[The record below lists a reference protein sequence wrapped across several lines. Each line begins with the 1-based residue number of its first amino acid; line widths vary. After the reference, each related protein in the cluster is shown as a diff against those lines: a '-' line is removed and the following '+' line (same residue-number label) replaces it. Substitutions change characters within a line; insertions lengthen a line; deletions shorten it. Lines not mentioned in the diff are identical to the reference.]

1 MINFDIKNQADIIFG
16 RNAEDQ
22 IADLIKE
29 NGGTRVLI
37 HHVSEPF
44 VQPLIDKLTG
54 LMRDAGLYVVDL
66 GGVVPNPRIEKV
78 NEGVA
83 LCKKEKIDFVLAVGG
98 GSVIDSSKLIA
109 LAADYDGDAWDYC
122 IGKAQVNHRP
132 LPLGV
137 VSTFAGTGSE
147 NTAGLV
153 INKESE
159 HAKRGLEHDW
169 IKPRFS
175 VLDPELTMTI
185 PPFQTACGIADITSH
200 LTEDYFTPDT
210 DSLLARNLLT
220 AGLRTAIECA
230 KAVMAD
236 PKDYEARSNLMFLSP
251 MAINGFLKPG
261 RSGDWA
267 CHAMEHKMS
276 GDWDIPHGAGLA
288 VVTPVWM
295 RYIYRDYL
303 DQFVNYAVDVWNV
316 ENDPDDPEKVA
327 LAGIAEVENYFYNV
341 LKLPRKL
348 SDLGVKNISEEE
360 LATVVKKN
368 FQYGNDTIGRM
379 APLYYEDVYKIYKE
393 CM

>member
-1 MINFDIKNQADIIFG
+1 MVNFSIKNQTDLIFG
-16 RNAEDQ
+16 ADTEDQ
-22 IADLIKE
+22 VADLIKE

-44 VQPLIDKLTG
+44 VQPLIEKLTAI
-54 LMRDAGLYVVDL
+54 MRSAGLYVADL

-78 NEGVA
+78 YEGVE
-83 LCKKEKIDFVLAVGG
+83 LCKKEKLDFVLAVGG
-98 GSVIDSSKLIA
+98 GSVIDSAKLIA
-109 LAADYDGDAWDYC
+109 LAAEYDGDAWDYC
-122 IGKAQVNHRP
+122 VGRDVDHRP

-153 INKESE
+153 INKESI
-159 HAKRGLEHDW
+159 HAKRGLEHNW
-169 IKPRFS
+169 IKPRFAI
-175 VLDPELTMTI
+175 LDPKLTMTI

-200 LTEDYFTPDT
+200 LTEDYFTPNP

-220 AGLRTAIECA
+220 AALRTAVACGT
-230 KAVMAD
+230 AVMSD
-236 PKDYEARSNLMFLSP
+236 PKDYEARSNLMFLAP

-261 RSGDWA
+261 RYGDWA

-295 RYIYRDYL
+295 KHIYRQYL
-303 DQFVNYAVDVWNV
+303 DQFVNYAVDVWGV
-316 ENDPDDPEKVA
+316 KDDPEHPEQVA
-327 LAGIAEVENYFYNV
+327 LDGIAALENFFYNV
-341 LKLPRKL
+341 LKLPRTL
-348 SDLGVKNISEEE
+348 SELGVKDVSEEE
-360 LATVVKKN
+360 LKSVVQKN

-379 APLYYEDVYKIYKE
+379 APLRYDDVYAIFKA
-393 CM
+393 CL

>member
-1 MINFDIKNQADIIFG
+1 MVNFSIKNQTDLIFG
-16 RNAEDQ
+16 TDAENQ
-22 IADLIKE
+22 VADLIKE
-29 NGGTRVLI
+29 HGGTRVLI

-44 VQPLIDKLTG
+44 VLPLIDKLTAI
-54 LMRDAGLYVVDL
+54 MRDAGLYVVDL

-83 LCKKEKIDFVLAVGG
+83 LCKKEKLDFVLAVGG
-98 GSVIDSSKLIA
+98 GSVIDSGKLIA

-122 IGKAQVNHRP
+122 VGKAVDHRP

-153 INKESE
+153 INKESIQ
-159 HAKRGLEHDW
+159 AKRGLEHDW
-169 IKPRFS
+169 IKPKFAI
-175 VLDPELTMTI
+175 LDPKLTMTI

-200 LTEDYFTPDT
+200 LTEDYFTPNP

-220 AGLRTAIECA
+220 AGLRTVITCGT
-230 KAVMAD
+230 AVMQNPA
-236 PKDYEARSNLMFLSP
+236 DYEARSNLMFLAP

-261 RSGDWA
+261 RYGDWA

-295 RYIYRDYL
+295 RHVFRNYL
-303 DQFVNYAVDVWNV
+303 DQFVNYAVDVWGI
-316 ENDPDDPEKVA
+316 ENDPSNPEQVA
-327 LAGIAEVENYFYNV
+327 LSGIAALEHFFYDT
-341 LKLPRKL
+341 LQLPRTL

-360 LATVVKKN
+360 LVTVVKKN

-379 APLYYEDVYKIYKE
+379 APLYYNDVYTIFKE
-393 CM
+393 CL

>member
-1 MINFDIKNQADIIFG
+1 MVNFSIKNQTDLIFG
-16 RNAEDQ
+16 TDAENQ
-22 IADLIKE
+22 VADLIKE
-29 NGGTRVLI
+29 HGGTRVLI

-44 VQPLIDKLTG
+44 VLPLIDKLTAI
-54 LMRDAGLYVVDL
+54 MRDAGLYVVDL

-83 LCKKEKIDFVLAVGG
+83 LCKKEKLDFVLAVGG
-98 GSVIDSSKLIA
+98 GSVIDSGKLIA

-122 IGKAQVNHRP
+122 VGKAVDHRP

-153 INKESE
+153 INKESIQ
-159 HAKRGLEHDW
+159 AKRGLEHDW
-169 IKPRFS
+169 IKPKFAI
-175 VLDPELTMTI
+175 LDPKLTMTI

-200 LTEDYFTPDT
+200 LTEDYFTPNP

-220 AGLRTAIECA
+220 AGLRTVITCGT
-230 KAVMAD
+230 AVMQNPA
-236 PKDYEARSNLMFLSP
+236 DYEARSNLMFLAP

-261 RSGDWA
+261 RYGDWA

-295 RYIYRDYL
+295 RHVFRNYL
-303 DQFVNYAVDVWNV
+303 DQFVNYAVDVWGI
-316 ENDPDDPEKVA
+316 ENDPSNPEQVA
-327 LAGIAEVENYFYNV
+327 LSGIAALEHFFYDT
-341 LKLPRKL
+341 LQLPRTL
-348 SDLGVKNISEEE
+348 SALGVKNISEEE
-360 LATVVKKN
+360 LVTVVKKN

-379 APLYYEDVYKIYKE
+379 APLYYNDVYTIFKE
-393 CM
+393 CL

>member
-1 MINFDIKNQADIIFG
+1 MVNFSIKNQTDLIFG
-16 RNAEDQ
+16 TDAENQ
-22 IADLIKE
+22 VADLIKE
-29 NGGTRVLI
+29 HGGTRVLI

-44 VQPLIDKLTG
+44 VLPLIDKLTAI
-54 LMRDAGLYVVDL
+54 MRDAGLYVVDL

-83 LCKKEKIDFVLAVGG
+83 LCKKEKLDFVLAVGG
-98 GSVIDSSKLIA
+98 GSVIDSGKLIA

-122 IGKAQVNHRP
+122 VGKAVDHRP

-153 INKESE
+153 INKESIQ
-159 HAKRGLEHDW
+159 AKRGLEHDW
-169 IKPRFS
+169 IKPKFAI
-175 VLDPELTMTI
+175 LDPKLTMTI

-200 LTEDYFTPDT
+200 LTEDYFTPNP

-220 AGLRTAIECA
+220 AGLRTVITCGT
-230 KAVMAD
+230 AVMQD
-236 PKDYEARSNLMFLSP
+236 PADYEARSNLMFLAP

-261 RSGDWA
+261 RYGDWA

-295 RYIYRDYL
+295 RHVFRNYL
-303 DQFVNYAVDVWNV
+303 DQFVNYAVDVWGI
-316 ENDPDDPEKVA
+316 ENDPSNPEQVA
-327 LAGIAEVENYFYNV
+327 LSGIAALEHFFYDT
-341 LKLPRKL
+341 LQLPRTL
-348 SDLGVKNISEEE
+348 SALGVKNISEEE
-360 LATVVKKN
+360 LVTVVKKN

-379 APLYYEDVYKIYKE
+379 APLYYNDVYTIFKE
-393 CM
+393 CL

>member
-1 MINFDIKNQADIIFG
+1 MVNFSIKNQTDLIFG
-16 RNAEDQ
+16 TDAENQ
-22 IADLIKE
+22 VADLIKE
-29 NGGTRVLI
+29 HGGTRVLI

-44 VQPLIDKLTG
+44 VLPLIDKLTAI
-54 LMRDAGLYVVDL
+54 MRDAGLYVVDL

-83 LCKKEKIDFVLAVGG
+83 LCKKEKLDFVLAVGG
-98 GSVIDSSKLIA
+98 GSVIDSGKLIA

-122 IGKAQVNHRP
+122 VGKAVDHRP

-153 INKESE
+153 INKESIQ
-159 HAKRGLEHDW
+159 AKRGLEHDW
-169 IKPRFS
+169 IKPKFAI
-175 VLDPELTMTI
+175 LDPKLTMTI

-200 LTEDYFTPDT
+200 LTEDYFTPNP

-220 AGLRTAIECA
+220 AGLRTVITCGM
-230 KAVMAD
+230 AVMQD
-236 PKDYEARSNLMFLSP
+236 PADYEARSNLMFLAP

-261 RSGDWA
+261 RYGDWA

-295 RYIYRDYL
+295 RHVFRNYL
-303 DQFVNYAVDVWNV
+303 DQFVNYAVDVWGI
-316 ENDPDDPEKVA
+316 ENDPSNPEQVA
-327 LAGIAEVENYFYNV
+327 LSGIAALEHFFYDT
-341 LKLPRKL
+341 LQLPRTL
-348 SDLGVKNISEEE
+348 SALGVKNISEEE
-360 LATVVKKN
+360 LVTVVKKN

-379 APLYYEDVYKIYKE
+379 APLYYNDVYTIFKE
-393 CM
+393 CL

>member
-1 MINFDIKNQADIIFG
+1 MVNFSIKNQTDLIFG
-16 RNAEDQ
+16 TDAENQ
-22 IADLIKE
+22 VADLIKE
-29 NGGTRVLI
+29 HGGTRVLI

-44 VQPLIDKLTG
+44 VLPLIDKLTAI
-54 LMRDAGLYVVDL
+54 MRDAGLYVVDL

-83 LCKKEKIDFVLAVGG
+83 LCKKEKLDFVLAVGG
-98 GSVIDSSKLIA
+98 GSVIDSGKLIA

-122 IGKAQVNHRP
+122 VGKAVDHRP

-153 INKESE
+153 INKESTQ
-159 HAKRGLEHDW
+159 AKRGLEHDW
-169 IKPRFS
+169 IKPKFAI
-175 VLDPELTMTI
+175 LDPKLTMTI

-200 LTEDYFTPDT
+200 LTEDYFTPNP

-220 AGLRTAIECA
+220 AGLRTVITCGT
-230 KAVMAD
+230 AVMQD
-236 PKDYEARSNLMFLSP
+236 PADYEARSNLMFLAP

-261 RSGDWA
+261 RYGDWA

-295 RYIYRDYL
+295 RHVFRNYL
-303 DQFVNYAVDVWNV
+303 DQFVNYAVDVWGI
-316 ENDPDDPEKVA
+316 ENDPSNPEQVA
-327 LAGIAEVENYFYNV
+327 LSGIAALEHFFYDT
-341 LKLPRKL
+341 LQLPRTL
-348 SDLGVKNISEEE
+348 SDLGVKNVSEEE
-360 LATVVKKN
+360 LVTVVKKN

-379 APLYYEDVYKIYKE
+379 APLYYNDVYTIFKE
-393 CM
+393 CL

>member
-1 MINFDIKNQADIIFG
+1 MVNFSIKNQTDLIFG
-16 RNAEDQ
+16 TDAENQ
-22 IADLIKE
+22 VADLIKE
-29 NGGTRVLI
+29 HGGTRVLI

-44 VQPLIDKLTG
+44 VLPLIDKLTAI
-54 LMRDAGLYVVDL
+54 MRDAGLYVVDL

-83 LCKKEKIDFVLAVGG
+83 LCKKEKLDFVLAVGG
-98 GSVIDSSKLIA
+98 GSVLDSGKLIA

-122 IGKAQVNHRP
+122 VGKAVDHRP

-153 INKESE
+153 INKESIQ
-159 HAKRGLEHDW
+159 AKRGLEHDW
-169 IKPRFS
+169 IKPKFAI
-175 VLDPELTMTI
+175 LDPKLTMTI

-200 LTEDYFTPDT
+200 LTEDYFTPNP

-220 AGLRTAIECA
+220 AGLRTVITCGM
-230 KAVMAD
+230 AVMQD
-236 PKDYEARSNLMFLSP
+236 PADYEARSNLMFLAP

-261 RSGDWA
+261 RYGDWA

-295 RYIYRDYL
+295 RHVFRNYL
-303 DQFVNYAVDVWNV
+303 DQFVNYAVDVWGI
-316 ENDPDDPEKVA
+316 ENDPSNPEQVA
-327 LAGIAEVENYFYNV
+327 LSGIAALEHFFYDT
-341 LKLPRKL
+341 LQLPRTL
-348 SDLGVKNISEEE
+348 SALGVKNISEEE
-360 LATVVKKN
+360 LVTVVKKN

-379 APLYYEDVYKIYKE
+379 APLYYNDVYTIFKE
-393 CM
+393 CL

>member
-1 MINFDIKNQADIIFG
+1 MVNFSIKNQTDLIFG
-16 RNAEDQ
+16 TDAENQ
-22 IADLIKE
+22 VADLLKE
-29 NGGTRVLI
+29 HGGTRVLI

-44 VQPLIDKLTG
+44 VLPLIDKLTAI
-54 LMRDAGLYVVDL
+54 MRDAGLYVVDL

-83 LCKKEKIDFVLAVGG
+83 LCKKEKLDFVLAVGG
-98 GSVIDSSKLIA
+98 GSVIDSGKLIA

-122 IGKAQVNHRP
+122 VGKAVDHRP

-153 INKESE
+153 INKESIQ
-159 HAKRGLEHDW
+159 AKRGLEHDW
-169 IKPRFS
+169 IKPKFAI
-175 VLDPELTMTI
+175 LDPKLTMTI

-200 LTEDYFTPDT
+200 LTEDYFTPNP

-220 AGLRTAIECA
+220 AGLRTVITCGT
-230 KAVMAD
+230 AVMQD
-236 PKDYEARSNLMFLSP
+236 PADYEARSNLMFLAP

-261 RSGDWA
+261 RYGDWA

-295 RYIYRDYL
+295 RHVFRNYL
-303 DQFVNYAVDVWNV
+303 DQFVNYAVDVWGI
-316 ENDPDDPEKVA
+316 ENDPSNPEQVA
-327 LAGIAEVENYFYNV
+327 LSGIAALEHFFYDT
-341 LKLPRKL
+341 LQLPRTL
-348 SDLGVKNISEEE
+348 SDLGVKNVSEEE
-360 LATVVKKN
+360 LVTVVKKN

-379 APLYYEDVYKIYKE
+379 APLYYNDVYTIFKE
-393 CM
+393 CL

>member
-1 MINFDIKNQADIIFG
+1 MVNFSIKNQTDLIFG
-16 RNAEDQ
+16 TDAENQ
-22 IADLIKE
+22 VADLIKE
-29 NGGTRVLI
+29 HGGTRVLI

-44 VQPLIDKLTG
+44 VLPLIDKLTAI
-54 LMRDAGLYVVDL
+54 MRDAGLYVVDL

-83 LCKKEKIDFVLAVGG
+83 LCKKEKLDFVLAVGG
-98 GSVIDSSKLIA
+98 GSVIDSGKLIA

-122 IGKAQVNHRP
+122 VGKAVDHRP

-153 INKESE
+153 INKESIQ
-159 HAKRGLEHDW
+159 AKRGLEHDW
-169 IKPRFS
+169 IKPKFAI
-175 VLDPELTMTI
+175 LDPKLTMTI

-200 LTEDYFTPDT
+200 LTEDYFTPNP

-220 AGLRTAIECA
+220 AGLRTVITCGT
-230 KAVMAD
+230 AVMQD
-236 PKDYEARSNLMFLSP
+236 PADYEARSNLMFLAP

-261 RSGDWA
+261 RYGDWA

-295 RYIYRDYL
+295 RHVFRNYL
-303 DQFVNYAVDVWNV
+303 DQFVNYAVDVWGI
-316 ENDPDDPEKVA
+316 ENDPSNPEQVA
-327 LAGIAEVENYFYNV
+327 LSGIAALEHFFYDT
-341 LKLPRKL
+341 LQLPRTL
-348 SDLGVKNISEEE
+348 SDLGVKNVSEEE
-360 LATVVKKN
+360 LVTVVKKN

-379 APLYYEDVYKIYKE
+379 APLYYNDVYTIFKE
-393 CM
+393 CL